1 MREILKPVTH
11 LAILYAFYIFYCP
24 TFQIASWSAL
34 VVKLWQQLIIF
45 FRFTVAILFVYIGSR
60 TPDGTWN
67 QGWSNGP
74 KIKSP
79 SVFAAICD
87 DQIRRDRCRKSPG
100 VSPALFGM
108 KRNPK
113 SAREISVTME
123 EKGILKVRET
133 LT

>member
-1 MREILKPVTH
+1 MLLSHFSDRFLERFSCKIM
-11 LAILYAFYIFYCP
+11 AA
-24 TFQIASWSAL
+24 ADN
-34 VVKLWQQLIIF
+34 F